1 MPHLLA
7 AVLNT
12 DLYLWPWGQAPR
24 KNVAET
30 SPGGAKF
37 NHSLQRENSNSGS
50 LGCEKFINKY
60 VITP

>member
-1 MPHLLA
+1 MSHLLA

-30 SPGGAKF
+30 SPGVVQ
-37 NHSLQRENSNSGS
+37 SLII
-50 LGCEKFINKY
+50 LYKEK
-60 VITP
+60 TPIRVL